1 VAHIRWLTGILLVAL
16 AIPSTANAGRT
27 ARNFRVAGDMPL
39 VAKVGVELLDIVKG
53 GGFVWD
59 GALLVGVAGG
69 TGGGEA
75 RLGYALVS
83 SGSGGYAM
91 GAAATV
97 VRTWGDPWNA
107 EKDETYVGPEL
118 FVQDKIR
125 IGLGALVR
133 VGDPDM
139 RVIPRIEVGLG
150 YLSGL

>member
-1 VAHIRWLTGILLVAL
+1 MAHVRWLSGILLVAL

-27 ARNFRVAGDMPL
+27 ARNFRVALDMPL
-39 VAKVGVELLDIVKG
+39 VAKVGVEFLDIVKG
-53 GGFVWD
+53 GAVMGD
-59 GALLVGVAGG
+59 GAFLVGLGAG

-83 SGSGGYAM
+83 TGSGGYAV
-91 GAAATV
+91 GAAATL

-107 EKDETYVGPEL
+107 EKNETYVGPEL

-133 VGDPDM
+133 VDDPDM
-139 RVIPRIEVGLG
+139 RVIPRIEVGIG
-150 YLSGL
+150 HLSGF